1 MRLALFGATGRT
13 GAAVVDAALAAG
25 WSVQALVR
33 EGSTLAARPG
43 LDVRRGELGRA
54 SDLEAV
60 LRSADAACSVVG
72 PRPPFEDLF
81 CGPFTRLLAERL
93 ASGGPRRIVCVTGAM
108 IGDLP
113 ANVSPPM
120 RLMAELYR
128 RQLPAVAEDRAAQE
142 AALMASDLDWT
153 LVKPPRLTDGPATG
167 RRRAGPV
174 LSIGLLSRLS
184 RRDLA
189 SFLVGELAEPH
200 FPRQRVYVRQR

>member
-13 GAAVVDAALAAG
+13 GAAVVEAALAEG
-25 WSVQALVR
+25 WSVRALVR
-33 EGSTLAARPG
+33 EGPTVALRSG
-43 LDVRRGELGRA
+43 LEIQRGELGRA
-54 SDLEAV
+54 SDLDAV
-60 LRSADAACSVVG
+60 LASADAACSVVG
-72 PRPPFEDLF
+72 PRPPFEELF

-93 ASGGPRRIVCVTGAM
+93 ASTGPRRIVCVTGAM

-120 RLMAELYR
+120 RLMAELFR

-142 AALMASDLDWT
+142 AALMASDVDWT

-167 RRRAGPV
+167 RPRAGPA
-174 LSIGLLSRLS
+174 LSVGLLSRIS

-189 SFLVGELAEPH
+189 RFLVGELADPH
-200 FPRQRVYVRQR
+200 FLRQRVYVRQR